1 MAVISKRP
9 SFYALFDFLGDD
21 YRIDFYED
29 RSVVDFHFVD
39 VYTNI
44 DDGFP
49 AVVLVNDG
57 YHALDLFDSL
67 ASRFLVDAFFYE
79 DGLLIHQFHP

>member
-29 RSVVDFHFVD
+29 RTIEHFHVVD

-49 AVVLVNDG
+49 AVVLVNDR
-57 YHALDLFDSL
+57 YYALDLFDFL
-67 ASRFLVDAFFYE
+67 ASRLLVDAFFYE
-79 DGLLIHQFHP
+79 DGALIHQFHP